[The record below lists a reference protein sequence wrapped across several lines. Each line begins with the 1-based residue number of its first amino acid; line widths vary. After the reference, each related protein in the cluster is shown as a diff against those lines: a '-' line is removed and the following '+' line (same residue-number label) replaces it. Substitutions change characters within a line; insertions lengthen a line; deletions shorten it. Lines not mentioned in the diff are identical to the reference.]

1 MRVRERWL
9 ALESAFPGEHI
20 EQSQPDCPRSIY
32 VPTERE
38 WPPPDGRDDGPRTP
52 RGLGCHVLHKPGG
65 FSPAGESQCSQCYIE
80 RQVERFTK
88 CLSTETDLA
97 ERTILS
103 NC

>member
-52 RGLGCHVLHKPGG
+52 RGWAVMSRTSRGASHQRENPNAHNVT
-65 FSPAGESQCSQCYIE
+65 SNARTSSDSQS
-80 RQVERFTK
+80 
-88 CLSTETDLA
+88 A
-97 ERTILS
+97 
-103 NC
+103 